1 MQAIVDMFSGFIDTV
16 GKIIDFVVD
25 FFQDLI
31 YVIGLLGKFIVEI
44 PAYFSFLPA
53 SLVVMLGTVFSI
65 VVIYMVL
72 GRK

>member
-1 MQAIVDMFSGFIDTV
+1 MQAIIDMFSGFIDTV

-44 PAYFSFLPA
+44 PSYFSFLPA